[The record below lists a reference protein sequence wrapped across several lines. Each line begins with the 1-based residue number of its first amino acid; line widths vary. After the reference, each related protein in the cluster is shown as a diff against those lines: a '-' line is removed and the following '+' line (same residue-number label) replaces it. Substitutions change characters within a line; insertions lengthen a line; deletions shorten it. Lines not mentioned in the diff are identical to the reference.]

1 MRKLLIAEDDK
12 DVRLLYKKE
21 FTDNGFKAVLARAG
35 KEAITKAQK
44 IKPDRIIM
52 DARILLDWAA

>member
-21 FTDNGFKAVLARAG
+21 FIDNGFKAVLAEAG
-35 KEAITKAQK
+35 KEAITKVQK
-44 IKPDRIIM
+44 SS
-52 DARILLDWAA
+52 LVV

>member
-21 FTDNGFKAVLARAG
+21 FTDNGFKAVLAKAG
-35 KEAITKAQK
+35 K
-44 IKPDRIIM
+44 R
-52 DARILLDWAA
+52 LLQRRRKSSLIV